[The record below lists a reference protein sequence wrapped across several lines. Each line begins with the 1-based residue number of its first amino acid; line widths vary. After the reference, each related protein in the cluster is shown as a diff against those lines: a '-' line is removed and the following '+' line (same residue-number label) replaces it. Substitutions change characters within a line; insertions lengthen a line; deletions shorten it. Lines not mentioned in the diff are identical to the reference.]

1 MDPFTI
7 FGLAKTLLS
16 AGPTLIKTVGGM
28 FGDSAS
34 ETAVRMADKIE
45 QIDKSI
51 VPFEVKQKHVAN
63 ELNKLSPEELERMGK
78 VQVELAKIEAE
89 REARQL
95 EHQETIF
102 ATGQQTIQA
111 GDKSQSKKVAA
122 CRPNLAYI
130 SAISGSLYVLGAEG
144 LQAFSKGDGADMV
157 IAGIM
162 FALATAYMGIRHREK
177 GQGTAT

>member
-1 MDPFTI
+1 MDPLTI

-34 ETAVRMADKIE
+34 ETAVRMANKIE

-51 VPFEVKQKHVAN
+51 APFEVKQKHVAN
-63 ELNKLSPEELERMGK
+63 ELNKLSPQELERMGK

-95 EHQETIF
+95 EHEETIF
-102 ATGQQTIQA
+102 ATGQQTIQV
-111 GDKSQSKKVAA
+111 GDKSSHWFVALT
-122 CRPNLAYI
+122 RPLLALI
-130 SAISGSLYVLGAEG
+130 SACSASYYVISNP
-144 LQAFSKGDGADMV
+144 QPDMV
-157 IAGIM
+157 IAGFLIG
-162 FALATAYMGIRHREK
+162 LAATYMGSRYKEK
-177 GQGTAT
+177 TMGIAS

>member
-34 ETAVRMADKIE
+34 ETAVRMANKIE

-51 VPFEVKQKHVAN
+51 APFEVKQKHVVN
-63 ELNKLSPEELERMGK
+63 ELNKLSPQELERMGK

-95 EHQETIF
+95 EHEETIF
-102 ATGQQTIQA
+102 ESGQQTIRA
-111 GDKSQSKKVAA
+111 GDKSSHWFVALT
-122 CRPNLAYI
+122 RPLLALI
-130 SAISGSLYVLGAEG
+130 SACSASYYVISNP
-144 LQAFSKGDGADMV
+144 KPDMV
-157 IAGIM
+157 IAGFLIG
-162 FALATAYMGIRHREK
+162 LAATYMGSRYKEK
-177 GQGTAT
+177 TMGIAS